1 MSASRTERLLALAL
15 VLINSNRPLSRSE
28 LRQAVRD
35 YPSGG
40 KQEAFERMFERDKDE
55 LRSMGLPIESVE
67 IDEQEGVGYLLSHR
81 EAFLPSIE
89 VDESE
94 SLALALASRMWQ
106 EATWSHAATTGLRK
120 LELVGGFAG
129 DTDLAFNV
137 SMRVDS
143 ATLTALLSA
152 AQEKRDVSFDYRT
165 AIDSATQRRHLQPWG
180 VVAARGQWYVVGHD
194 LDRAATRA
202 FRLSRISGR
211 VALGKSADAFT
222 GPDDVD
228 LRELVLTQVAPT
240 RTITVSGELM
250 PGRATRLRQLATALE
265 GDVATFVDIDPEL
278 ILTEVLRAGPDVRVL
293 EPQGFID
300 QVTTSLTDLST
311 ATPVPLSA
319 TDRTALDAEVA
330 RRQRNPIES
339 SVDQLGRLLA
349 LVPWLRAHPGVT
361 YELAADHFG
370 VDVNRLHKDLELAV
384 CTEFGSNLLTL
395 DIEAWGNTIQVRDPQ
410 GIQAP
415 LRFTESE
422 GFSLLVGLD
431 LLAQIPG
438 PHDLTA
444 VATVSEKLRMAVGE
458 TADLTRRL
466 AVDAPSASA
475 GSDVAAVREAI
486 VGALDSQKAIDIQ
499 YFSISRDEISTRIID
514 PMGLLTTEGATYL
527 QAWCRQA
534 EAVRLFRL
542 DRISGLTVLEN
553 PSNVPHD
560 AGPLLASIIP
570 DGETAVFELES
581 SISWWADHVP
591 HQAVVTTESGALLVE
606 LAVSSE
612 PWAIRTAMGLGGKL
626 AVREP
631 TTLAEAI
638 RARSAAALANYP
650 V

>member
-228 LRELVLTQVAPT
+228 LRELVLTQVTPT
-240 RTITVSGELM
+240 RTLTVRGELM

-300 QVTTSLTDLST
+300 QVTTSLTHLST
-311 ATPVPLSA
+311 ATSGPLSA
-319 TDRTALDAEVA
+319 TDRAALDAEIA

-349 LVPWLRAHPGVT
+349 LVPWLRAHPGIT

-395 DIEAWGNTIQVRDPQ
+395 DIEAWGNTIHVRDPQ

-444 VATVSEKLRMAVGE
+444 VATVSEKLRIAVGE

-542 DRISGLTVLEN
+542 DRISGLTVLED

-570 DGETAVFELES
+570 DGETAVFELDS

-626 AVREP
+626 AVCEP

>member
-1 MSASRTERLLALAL
+1 VSASRTERLLALAL

-300 QVTTSLTDLST
+300 QVTTSLTHLST
-311 ATPVPLSA
+311 ATSGPLSA
-319 TDRTALDAEVA
+319 TDRAALDAEIA

-349 LVPWLRAHPGVT
+349 LVPWLRAHPGIT

-395 DIEAWGNTIQVRDPQ
+395 DIEAWGNTIHVRDPQ

-444 VATVSEKLRMAVGE
+444 VATVSEKLRIAVGE

-466 AVDAPSASA
+466 AVDPPSASA

-499 YFSISRDEISTRIID
+499 YFSISRDEISTRIVD

-542 DRISGLTVLEN
+542 DRISGLTVLED

-570 DGETAVFELES
+570 DGETAVFELDS